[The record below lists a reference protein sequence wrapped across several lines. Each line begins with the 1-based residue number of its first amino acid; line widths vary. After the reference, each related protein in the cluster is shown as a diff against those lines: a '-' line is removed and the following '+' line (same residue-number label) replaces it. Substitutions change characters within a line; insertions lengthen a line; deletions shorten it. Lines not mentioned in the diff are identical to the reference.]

1 MQIGPNCHCTFECA
15 TDEIE
20 PGIVVLDALVV
31 ELDLCVNE
39 LLLAG
44 VDLALW
50 RWDTALRPF
59 AGYLLIKRPTTRQ
72 IRFLAIDLGALA
84 RIFQSFVMIL
94 DRRLRHWRVLDCL
107 NR

>member
-1 MQIGPNCHCTFECA
+1 MQIGPNCHCTFESA
-15 TDEIE
+15 TNEIE

-31 ELDLCVNE
+31 ELDLRVNE
-39 LLLAG
+39 LLLSG

-50 RWDTALRPF
+50 GWYAALRPL
-59 AGYLLIKRPTTRQ
+59 ACYLLVKSPTACQ
-72 IRFLAIDLGALA
+72 IWLLAIDLRSLA
-84 RIFQSFVMIL
+84 RICQSFVMIL